1 MVFAKH
7 RHESAMGAC
16 VAHPETPSHLPPH
29 PIPQGHPS
37 VPALSTLSH
46 ASNLDWQSTSH
57 MIICTFQ
64 RYIHFKRKLQTLMNT
79 DAKIEANQIQQYVK
93 RKIHYNQIG
102 FTSRCRVGLQH

>member
-46 ASNLDWQSTSH
+46 ALKPDWRSEGNQFLNISGTIIALPLD
-57 MIICTFQ
+57 I
-64 RYIHFKRKLQTLMNT
+64 RMNT
-79 DAKIEANQIQQYVK
+79 DFNMLGSQGKN
-93 RKIHYNQIG
+93 
-102 FTSRCRVGLQH
+102 